1 VTSPEL
7 RHSRIA
13 ILAYFFILGVA
24 FTAWSAR
31 LPAIKQSLHLSDGR
45 LGLALFAVPAG
56 SVLTLA
62 LSGRIADRFGAERVL
77 RIAGVLFPAA
87 LVPVALAGNLAEL
100 MAMLALFGA
109 LAGLLDVSMNA
120 CGARLELGYGRPIM
134 SSLHAGYSIAGLGG
148 AAIGGISAWLGAS
161 PLATFAVT
169 AAALIVLGLL
179 AAPHVFIPAVAPPGK
194 DSSDPRRSPRQIAT
208 VIWVLGL
215 LALCGQVGE
224 GSAGDWSAVYLHVD
238 LGTSAAAAA
247 VALGAFSV
255 TMAAGRVAGDRLA
268 ARFGPVR
275 LVRASGLVAGLGLAG
290 GLLVGTPAAAIVG
303 FALLGLGLAGIFPQ
317 IVTAAARLDPG
328 QAGRNIGR
336 IAAVSY
342 SGLLSGPVVIGAIA
356 SGVGLRNALL
366 VPAALAVLVAAAAG
380 VMKPRLAR
388 RPAQRS
394 EQGVLRLHPAHGVVV
409 QRDAADAPVGGQGTR
424 LRPDLLG
431 GEHALHRS
439 QQRVPVQKLQISGQ
453 LLDAVN
459 FAAPFDLHRDAH
471 ARAVP
476 AHEVDRPDR
485 GRVLAA
491 DQPPALAEHVEL
503 DREQLLQV
511 RLHPVLDQAG
521 VDAEVDR
528 GIAHHVGKGDDQGLA
543 RLAGHR
549 PQAGLLGEPARGR
562 HPVQRLVRAAVG
574 MHEHRA
580 VRLDDEQAQGLGEVG
595 GEPADVVDAAP
606 RDDEPHV
613 G

>member
-13 ILAYFFILGVA
+13 ILGYFFILGVA

-77 RIAGVLFPAA
+77 RVAGMLDPAA
-87 LVPVALAGNLAEL
+87 LILVGLARNLAEL
-100 MAMLALFGA
+100 MGVLAVFGA

-148 AAIGGISAWLGAS
+148 AAIGGVSAWLGAS

-169 AAALIVLGLL
+169 AGVLIIVALL
-179 AAPHVFIPAVAPPGK
+179 AAPHVFIPAVAPAEERPG
-194 DSSDPRRSPRQIAT
+194 DPARRSARQIAT

-238 LGTSAAAAA
+238 LGTSAGAAA

-290 GLLVGTPAAAIVG
+290 GLLIATPAAAVAG

-342 SGLLSGPVVIGAIA
+342 SGLLSGPVAIGAIA

-366 VPAALAVLVAAAAG
+366 VPAALAVLVAAAASVLG
-380 VMKPRLAR
+380 PHQAPR
-388 RPAQRS
+388 
-394 EQGVLRLHPAHGVVV
+394 
-409 QRDAADAPVGGQGTR
+409 D
-424 LRPDLLG
+424 
-431 GEHALHRS
+431 
-439 QQRVPVQKLQISGQ
+439 
-453 LLDAVN
+453 
-459 FAAPFDLHRDAH
+459 
-471 ARAVP
+471 
-476 AHEVDRPDR
+476 
-485 GRVLAA
+485 
-491 DQPPALAEHVEL
+491 
-503 DREQLLQV
+503 
-511 RLHPVLDQAG
+511 
-521 VDAEVDR
+521 
-528 GIAHHVGKGDDQGLA
+528 
-543 RLAGHR
+543 
-549 PQAGLLGEPARGR
+549 
-562 HPVQRLVRAAVG
+562 
-574 MHEHRA
+574 RA
-580 VRLDDEQAQGLGEVG
+580 VRPG
-595 GEPADVVDAAP
+595 
-606 RDDEPHV
+606 
-613 G
+613 

>member
-7 RHSRIA
+7 RYSRVA
-13 ILAYFFILGVA
+13 ILAYFFILGVGFA
-24 FTAWSAR
+24 AWAAR

-62 LSGRIADRFGAERVL
+62 LSGRIADRFGAVRVL
-77 RIAGVLFPAA
+77 RVAGVLFPAA
-87 LVPVALAGNLAEL
+87 LVLPGLAGNLAWL
-100 MAMLALFGA
+100 MATLAVFGA

-134 SSLHAGYSIAGLGG
+134 SSLHAGYSIAGLCG

-161 PLATFAVT
+161 PLVTFAVA

-179 AAPHVFIPAVAPPGK
+179 AAPHVFIPAVAPPEK
-194 DSSDPRRSPRQIAT
+194 HPSDPPRRSRRQIAT

-224 GSAGDWSAVYLHVD
+224 GSAGDWSAVYLHVN
-238 LGTSAAAAA
+238 LGTSAGAAA

-290 GLLVGTPAAAIVG
+290 GLLGGTPAAAIAG
-303 FALLGLGLAGIFPQ
+303 FALLGLGLAAIFPQ

-342 SGLLSGPVVIGAIA
+342 TGLLTGPVVIGAIA

-366 VPAALAVLVAAAAG
+366 VPASLALLVAAAAG
-380 VMKPRLAR
+380 VMKP
-388 RPAQRS
+388 
-394 EQGVLRLHPAHGVVV
+394 
-409 QRDAADAPVGGQGTR
+409 
-424 LRPDLLG
+424 
-431 GEHALHRS
+431 
-439 QQRVPVQKLQISGQ
+439 
-453 LLDAVN
+453 
-459 FAAPFDLHRDAH
+459 
-471 ARAVP
+471 
-476 AHEVDRPDR
+476 
-485 GRVLAA
+485 
-491 DQPPALAEHVEL
+491 
-503 DREQLLQV
+503 
-511 RLHPVLDQAG
+511 
-521 VDAEVDR
+521 
-528 GIAHHVGKGDDQGLA
+528 A
-543 RLAGHR
+543 RLA
-549 PQAGLLGEPARGR
+549 
-562 HPVQRLVRAAVG
+562 
-574 MHEHRA
+574 
-580 VRLDDEQAQGLGEVG
+580 
-595 GEPADVVDAAP
+595 
-606 RDDEPHV
+606 
-613 G
+613 